1 MFILRIALAQMAM
14 SKNIDSNLQK
24 SLDFCDKAKDCDLL
38 FFTVIQL
45 SPFFPQ
51 YEKSD
56 VTEYAMNTN
65 SFEIINLAEK
75 AKGNSFISRLTFI
88 LNRTESLSFSLL
100 CYPTDNFLKPNPTN
114 FDK

>member
-1 MFILRIALAQMAM
+1 MFIMRIALAQMAM

-38 FFTVIQL
+38 FFPEIQL

-65 SFEIINLAEK
+65 SFEIRLYTKCWGKERAYKINLK
-75 AKGNSFISRLTFI
+75 
-88 LNRTESLSFSLL
+88 
-100 CYPTDNFLKPNPTN
+100 NFQK
-114 FDK
+114 K

>member
-1 MFILRIALAQMAM
+1 MFIMRIVLAQMAM

-38 FFTVIQL
+38 FFPEIQL

-56 VTEYAMNTN
+56 VTEYAMNAN

-75 AKGNSFISRLTFI
+75 AKENSFYLSPNIYLEQDGKFI
-88 LNRTESLSFSLL
+88 FFFTLLPNR
-100 CYPTDNFLKPNPTN
+100 
-114 FDK
+114 

>member
-1 MFILRIALAQMAM
+1 MRIALAQMAM

-38 FFTVIQL
+38 FFPEIQL

-65 SFEIINLAEK
+65 SSEIIKLAEK
-75 AKGNSFISRLTFI
+75 PRKTAFISRLTFI

-100 CYPTDNFLKPNPTN
+100 CCPTDNFLKPNPTN

>member
-1 MFILRIALAQMAM
+1 M
-14 SKNIDSNLQK
+14 
-24 SLDFCDKAKDCDLL
+24 L

-65 SFEIINLAEK
+65 SSEIIKLAEK
-75 AKGNSFISRLTFI
+75 AKENSFYLSPNIYLEQDGKFI
-88 LNRTESLSFSLL
+88 FFFTLLPNR
-100 CYPTDNFLKPNPTN
+100 
-114 FDK
+114 